1 MSKKIRFLLALM
13 LCVTSGM
20 SAAQDKAHPID
31 IWLQHAIDK
40 DPSTAGMREATNKA
54 REMWDK
60 ELNKAYQHLMNR
72 LPSSKQEVLRV
83 SQRAWLKFR
92 DADGQVISKITASQ
106 QGTIFQLTATEYGMR
121 LTKTRA
127 LQLNDYD
134 MSFDGD

>member
-1 MSKKIRFLLALM
+1 MSKKIRFLLALV
-13 LCVTSGM
+13 LCVTSCM
-20 SAAQDKAHPID
+20 STAQDKAHPID

-40 DPSTAGMREATNKA
+40 DPSTAGMREATNQA

-92 DADGQVISKITASQ
+92 DADGEVISKITAAQ
-106 QGTIFQLTATEYGMR
+106 QGTIFQLTATEYWMR

-134 MSFDGD
+134 RSFDGN